1 MLDFAKKT
9 AYKGAGLVLNTGL
22 GQAAVRWVVKPK
34 LMEHIQKGKTEFKEN
49 LVKAKSEIVKS
60 EPGLLKKV
68 PEFKK
73 LANSFIDQLD
83 TVADDLTIDA
93 NIDLVI
99 NILCSHFGDFN
110 SIEKIG
116 EEMEK
121 LLKDDIQAL
130 AEELKDKLTA
140 PKTGVFDVE
149 LLKEINADFDK
160 LSNIANLSEQEQQNA
175 AKLVHDGLLLK
186 KIKKVRADLSDTKIE
201 EVIDSIKE
209 LLNTVFDKLKFTNEE
224 KSKLEDIMDKILIDH
239 LDEFKSKVDKLI
251 KIAPK
256 ILSHHLEEELKKKSL
271 PNVSTSRTEGP
282 KKKAPP
288 KKRAKAESEDEDLE
302 RALELSAKEHKTAI
316 THAKKHKTSTAK
328 GLAKEKVVVIE
339 LESEEELSDKEE
351 KKPVKKRGP
360 GAFRKK

>member
-1 MLDFAKKT
+1 MLDFAKKA
-9 AYKGAGLVLNTGL
+9 AYRSAGFVLNTGL
-22 GQAAVRWVVKPK
+22 GQAAVRWAVKPK
-34 LMEHIQKGKTEFKEN
+34 LMEHIKKGKTEFKEN

-99 NILCSHFGDFN
+99 NILCSHFGDFD

-130 AEELKDKLTA
+130 AEELKDKLTD
-140 PKTGVFDVE
+140 PNTGVFDVE
-149 LLKEINADFDK
+149 LFKEINADFDK
-160 LSNIANLSEQEQQNA
+160 LSNIANVSEQEQQNA

-224 KSKLEDIMDKILIDH
+224 KSKLEDMIDKVLVDH
-239 LDEFKSKVDKLI
+239 LDEFKAKVDKLI

-256 ILSHHLEEELKKKSL
+256 ILSHHLDEELKKKSI
-271 PNVSTSRTEGP
+271 PNASVSKTSP
-282 KKKAPP
+282 KKKSPP
-288 KKRAKAESEDEDLE
+288 KKQAKAESEDEDFE
-302 RALELSAKEHKTAI
+302 QALELSAKEHKTAI
-316 THAKKHKTSTAK
+316 THAKKHKVSTAK
-328 GLAKEKVVVIE
+328 GLAKEKIVID

-360 GAFRKK
+360 GASRKK

>member
-1 MLDFAKKT
+1 MLDFAKKA

-22 GQAAVRWVVKPK
+22 GQAAVRWAVKPK
-34 LMEHIQKGKTEFKEN
+34 LMEHIKKGKTEFKEN

-99 NILCSHFGDFN
+99 NILCSHFGDFD

-116 EEMEK
+116 EEMDK

-140 PKTGVFDVE
+140 PETGVFDIE
-149 LLKEINADFDK
+149 LFKEINADFDK
-160 LSNIANLSEQEQQNA
+160 LSNIANVSEQEQQNA

-186 KIKKVRADLSDTKIE
+186 KIKKVRADLTDEKIE
-201 EVIDSIKE
+201 EVIDSVKV
-209 LLNTVFDKLKFTNEE
+209 LLNTAFDKLKFTKEE
-224 KSKLEDIMDKILIDH
+224 KSKLEDVIDTILNDH
-239 LDEFKSKVDKLI
+239 LDDFKAKVDKLI

-256 ILSHHLEEELKKKSL
+256 ILSHHLEEELNKKSI

-302 RALELSAKEHKTAI
+302 RSLELSAKEHKTAI

-328 GLAKEKVVVIE
+328 GLAKEKVVID

-360 GAFRKK
+360 GASRKK